1 MMPNKNNDVKEL
13 LTVANSLVPD
23 TLFQINSLTQ
33 LGLQCID
40 KNDDEYIKKIFEII
54 GKISLTI
61 RDIVLCEQNITN
73 KNRKR
78 KDV

>member
-1 MMPNKNNDVKEL
+1 MPNKNNDVKEL

-23 TLFQINSLTQ
+23 TLFQINSLAK

-40 KNDDEYIKKIFEII
+40 KNDDEYIKKIFGII
-54 GKISLTI
+54 SKISLTI

>member
-1 MMPNKNNDVKEL
+1 MMLNKNNDVKEL
-13 LTVANSLVPD
+13 LTAANSLVPD
-23 TLFQINSLTQ
+23 TLFQINSLAQ
-33 LGLQCID
+33 LGLQRID
-40 KNDDEYIKKIFEII
+40 KNDDEYIKKIFGII

>member
-1 MMPNKNNDVKEL
+1 MMSNKNNDVKEL
-13 LTVANSLVPD
+13 LTAANSLVPD
-23 TLFQINSLTQ
+23 TLFQINSLAQ

-40 KNDDEYIKKIFEII
+40 KNDDEYIKKIFGII
-54 GKISLTI
+54 SKISLTI